1 MFVIGFSDQP
11 MKMATNVDDFSTP
24 LWPKYKV
31 WRNFK
36 GGCPPAGCDWMQP
49 HSIHTVWWVA
59 DTFLLFENPIL

>member
-11 MKMATNVDDFSTP
+11 MKMANNIDDFSTA

-36 GGCPPAGCDWMQP
+36 GGCPPAGWDWKGVQP
-49 HSIHTVWWVA
+49 HAIHTVWWVA
-59 DTFLLFENPIL
+59 DTFLLL